1 MLEGEFIRILY
12 IYKRNKIKKFERIL
26 YLKLTSVKI
35 KNNISYLSIKG
46 CDDIK
51 FVKSNVIL

>member
-26 YLKLTSVKI
+26 YLKLTSVKKKTTYHI
-35 KNNISYLSIKG
+35 YPLRVVTI
-46 CDDIK
+46 
-51 FVKSNVIL
+51 